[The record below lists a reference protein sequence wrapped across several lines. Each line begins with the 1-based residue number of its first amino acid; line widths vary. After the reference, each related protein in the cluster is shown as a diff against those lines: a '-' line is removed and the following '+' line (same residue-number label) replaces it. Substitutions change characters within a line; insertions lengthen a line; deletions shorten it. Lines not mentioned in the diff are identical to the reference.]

1 MGNFQIKIKDGTR
14 DYIFSDAKLKRQIT
28 NSLTSLFEANG
39 YNEIIT
45 PSFEYYDVFNP
56 DNDSVTD
63 EKIYKF
69 TDEKNRKLA
78 LRADCTMPIAR
89 IAATKLTSE
98 VLPYKMFYCQNIF
111 NAYSEDNH
119 NLLEETQGGIEYI
132 GADNPFEAD
141 LDVLKL
147 AIMSL
152 RTFFKDDFKI
162 EIGHGKLFGVLVE
175 IYNIDGVLA
184 EQARK
189 LIERKNFAAIESMDL
204 PYAFK
209 MLPKLFGEM
218 NNAED
223 AQILDEFEKAVND
236 ERVTEILTYL
246 KTIYKELCKCGYCK
260 YLSFDL
266 GMVHRI
272 DYYTG
277 IIFDGFVYGSG
288 KTVLSGGR
296 YDNLI
301 SKFGRDLNAV
311 GFGLSVDEVFDVVKT
326 SKKGDN

>member
-1 MGNFQIKIKDGTR
+1 MTNFQTKIKDGTR

-63 EKIYKF
+63 ETIYKF
-69 TDEKNRKLA
+69 TDEKNRRIA

-89 IAATKLTSE
+89 IAATKLASE
-98 VLPYKMFYCQNIF
+98 TLPYKMFYCQNIF
-111 NAYSEDNH
+111 NAYSEENH
-119 NLLEETQGGIEYI
+119 NLLETTQGGIEYI
-132 GADNPFEAD
+132 GSDNPMEAD

-152 RTFFKDDFKI
+152 RSYFKDDFKI

-175 IYNIDGVLA
+175 IYGIDPVIA

-209 MLPKLFGEM
+209 MLPKLFGQM
-218 NNAED
+218 NNEED
-223 AQILDEFEKAVND
+223 SAILKEFEETVND
-236 ERVTEILTYL
+236 SRISDILSYL
-246 KTIYKELCKCGYCK
+246 RSIYVELSKCGYEK

-266 GMVHRI
+266 GMVHRL

-288 KTVLSGGR
+288 RTVLSGGR

-301 SKFGRDLNAV
+301 AKFGRDLNAV
-311 GFGLSVDEVFDVVKT
+311 GFGLSVDEIFDVVKT
-326 SKKGDN
+326 IKKGEN

>member
-147 AIMSL
+147 AIRSL

-162 EIGHGKLFGVLVE
+162 EIGHGKLFGILVE
-175 IYNIDGVLA
+175 IYNIDSVLA

>member
-1 MGNFQIKIKDGTR
+1 MTDFQIKIKDGTR
-14 DYIFSDAKLKRQIT
+14 DYIFNDAKLKRQIM
-28 NSLTSLFEANG
+28 NSLTSLFDANG

-63 EKIYKF
+63 ENIYKF
-69 TDEKNRKLA
+69 TDEKNRRIA

-89 IAATKLTSE
+89 IAATKLQGET
-98 VLPYKMFYCQNIF
+98 LPYKMFYCQNIF

-132 GADNPFEAD
+132 GADNPLEAD

-152 RTFFKDDFKI
+152 RTFFKDDFKV

-175 IYNIDGVLA
+175 IYGIDHVIA

-189 LIERKNFAAIESMDL
+189 LIERKNFAAIESMEL
-204 PYAFK
+204 PPAFK
-209 MLPKLFGEM
+209 MLPKLFGQM
-218 NNAED
+218 NNPED
-223 AQILDEFEKAVND
+223 SEILEVFEKTVND
-236 ERVTEILTYL
+236 ERVSEILSYL
-246 KTIYKELCKCGYCK
+246 RTIYKELCKCGYEK

-266 GMVHRI
+266 GMVHRL

-277 IIFDGFVYGSG
+277 IIFDGLVYGSG

-311 GFGLSVDEVFDVVKT
+311 GFGLSIDEVFDVVKT
-326 SKKGDN
+326 SKKGEN